1 MAPKARAREKVQC
14 AVRPQARTG
23 VRLAVPRLPHG
34 ADRQSLAAAR
44 PQPPQEVARAASLAA
59 AERGLAPVDDAL
71 VDAFVDFW
79 GAALS
84 SDGRR
89 AKLGSTDDDACRSHN
104 ALRHTMKV
112 CCARQTRD
120 RA

>member
-1 MAPKARAREKVQC
+1 
-14 AVRPQARTG
+14 
-23 VRLAVPRLPHG
+23 
-34 ADRQSLAAAR
+34 
-44 PQPPQEVARAASLAA
+44 VARAASLAA